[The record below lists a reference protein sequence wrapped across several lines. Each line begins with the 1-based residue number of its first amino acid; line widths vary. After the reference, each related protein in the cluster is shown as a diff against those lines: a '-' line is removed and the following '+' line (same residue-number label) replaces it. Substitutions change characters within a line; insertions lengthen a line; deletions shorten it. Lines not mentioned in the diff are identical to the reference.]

1 MKKDCDVKM
10 KQIIEFVLQ
19 KIYEIDNQQFQI
31 IANEMGLQ

>member
-1 MKKDCDVKM
+1 M